1 VKARKLLTVGKGG
14 SYGHILIEKRYNYF
28 DNDYDY
34 FLVRIIIDEFGNTER
49 YEEKIPRE
57 EGRRLMGE
65 EVVR

>member
-1 VKARKLLTVGKGG
+1 MKARKLLTIGRDNCY
-14 SYGHILIEKRYNYF
+14 SHILVEKRYNYF

-34 FLVRIIIDEFGNTER
+34 FIVRIIVDELGNVER

-65 EVVR
+65 